1 MSGPAKAGLTPG
13 PQSQQDRDRARLAV
27 ASAARDAADAATLLA
42 ALDLN
47 DPAEIADHLTRRHA
61 ATNGDN

>member
-27 ASAARDAADAATLLA
+27 ASAARDAADAVLLLG
-42 ALDLN
+42 ALGLGRPD
-47 DPAEIADHLTRRHA
+47 EITDHLRRRR
-61 ATNGDN
+61 TT